1 MPNIIAYIVLFGWP
15 LVVIL
20 LFRLRPASEAL
31 VLSILGGMLILPSGV
46 SLKIPMLP
54 AFDKSSIPS
63 LAVLVAALL
72 VNQPKVR
79 AEIGDGAYPSHQL
92 SPAYLVLIFLALS
105 SPILTALTNSD
116 PIIIGPRFIPG
127 LRIYDALSVIAP
139 LLISLIPLFLGKRF
153 LATPAS
159 HLFLL
164 KTLCIS
170 GLLYSIPML
179 FEARFSPQLHTWIY
193 GFFPHSFAQHVRL
206 GGFRPVVFFR
216 HGLLLGLF
224 VALTVISAIFLWRAT
239 KDSRW
244 VFAACWLSFILLISK
259 SLGPLAL
266 ALLFLPIAMLAT
278 VRLQFVCAAIIA
290 AVIIV
295 YPAMRGA
302 GLVPVDG
309 IYQLA
314 SNIDEDRAG
323 SLKFR
328 LDNEDLLLE
337 RANERPV
344 FGWGTWGRPEI
355 YDPITGLSTSVF
367 DGAWIII
374 IGIYGWVGYIAQFGL
389 LTLPL
394 FMLCRKRKS
403 QDLTI
408 ATSGLAILLA
418 INLVDL
424 VPNASLTPLL
434 FMISGALIGISTSHT
449 KAENTVE
456 NTEDPPPAANV
467 PIRKR
472 QRR

>member
-15 LVVIL
+15 LVVVI
-20 LFRLRPASEAL
+20 LFRLRPAHEAFI
-31 VLSILGGMLILPSGV
+31 LSILGGMLILPSGV

-63 LAVLVAALL
+63 LSVLAAALL
-72 VNQPKVR
+72 VHRHKTPTKIDDREN
-79 AEIGDGAYPSHQL
+79 PSNGFSSL
-92 SPAYLVLIFLALS
+92 YSALIFLALF
-105 SPILTALTNSD
+105 SPILTVLTNDD
-116 PIIIGPRFIPG
+116 PIIFGPRYIPG

-139 LLISLIPLFLGKRF
+139 LFISFIPLFLGKRF
-153 LATPAS
+153 LTTPES
-159 HLFLL
+159 HVFLL

-170 GLLYSIPML
+170 GLLYSVPML

-193 GFFPHSFAQHVRL
+193 GFFPHSFEQHVRA

-224 VALTVISAIFLWRAT
+224 IALTVIAAIFLWRKT

-244 VFAACWLSFILLISK
+244 FFAACWLSFILLVSK

-266 ALLFLPIAMLAT
+266 ALLFFPIAMLAT
-278 VRLQFVCAAIIA
+278 VRVQLVCAAIVA
-290 AVIIV
+290 AIILV

-302 GLVPVDG
+302 GLVPVNG

-314 SNIDEDRAG
+314 SSIDENRAG

-355 YDPITGLSTSVF
+355 FDPVTGAGISVF

-374 IGIYGWVGYIAQFGL
+374 IGVYGWVGYIAQFGL

-394 FMLCRKRKS
+394 FFLFTKRKS
-403 QDLTI
+403 PTLTL
-408 ATSGLAILLA
+408 ATSALSLLLA
-418 INLVDL
+418 INLIDL
-424 VPNASLTPLL
+424 IPNASLTPLL
-434 FMISGALIGISTSHT
+434 FLMSGALLGIDTRGASKTHT
-449 KAENTVE
+449 LESKGK
-456 NTEDPPPAANV
+456 PPEIYIPM
-467 PIRKR
+467 RKR
-472 QRR
+472 RRR